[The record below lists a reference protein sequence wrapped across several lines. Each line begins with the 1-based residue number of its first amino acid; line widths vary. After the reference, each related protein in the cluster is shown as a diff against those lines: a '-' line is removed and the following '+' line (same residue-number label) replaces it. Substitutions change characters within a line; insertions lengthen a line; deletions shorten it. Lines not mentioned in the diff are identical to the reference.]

1 MNLNTQCECHW
12 LGGMCRVFSESWVV
26 YFVKGLRCKGREQGG
41 PESHNCPQFR
51 TLGVTPS
58 SQLRPSLRELR
69 AELSANDTM
78 VNWQKH
84 NKFYQLNG
92 KGFRKP
98 TSNVWLLP
106 RYKRPFLDFPNM
118 LTPKDKRLI
127 EVIWQPLIKIPA
139 QLYPMSCPGWKLKA
153 WDSLLSRVV
162 GKQLS
167 E

>member
-1 MNLNTQCECHW
+1 MNVIDSAACAEY
-12 LGGMCRVFSESWVV
+12 SESRGWCILW
-26 YFVKGLRCKGREQGG
+26 KGYVAKAEIGAG
-41 PESHNCPQFR
+41 PRVHNCPQFR

-106 RYKRPFLDFPNM
+106 QYKRPFLDFPNM
-118 LTPKDKRLI
+118 LTPKDKKIDRSYLTAPDQNSNTIISNVRLKTKSLRFA
-127 EVIWQPLIKIPA
+127 VK
-139 QLYPMSCPGWKLKA
+139 SCC
-153 WDSLLSRVV
+153 V
-162 GKQLS
+162 
-167 E
+167 